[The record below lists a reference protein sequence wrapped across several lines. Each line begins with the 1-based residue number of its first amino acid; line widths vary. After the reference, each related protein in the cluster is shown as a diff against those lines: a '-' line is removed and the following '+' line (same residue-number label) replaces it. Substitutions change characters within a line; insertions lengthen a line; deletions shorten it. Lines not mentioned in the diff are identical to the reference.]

1 MDGKSRKKPQ
11 LRCQIFSLFCELE
24 IVTKVY
30 VLHTIRHVC
39 TSPFPREFSE
49 KTRNSELVAPRS
61 LLAARC
67 PKKLP
72 KSRAWEPENRP
83 KIDEN
88 RPKSCSRR
96 ASGTG
101 QRAPCDGHRA
111 TDDVQRA
118 SGSSLVARCPR
129 VLPGVRQSPQGPGP
143 VY

>member
-1 MDGKSRKKPQ
+1 MDAKSRKKPQ

-88 RPKSCSRR
+88 RPKSRSRS

-111 TDDVQRA
+111 TDDVLRA
-118 SGSSLVARCPR
+118 SGSSLVARGR
-129 VLPGVRQSPQGPGP
+129 FRFPGVFQSPQGPGP

>member
-11 LRCQIFSLFCELE
+11 LRCQIFSLFCKLE
-24 IVTKVY
+24 IVTKVH

-88 RPKSCSRR
+88 RPKSRSRR

-111 TDDVQRA
+111 TANGHRE
-118 SGSSLVARCPR
+118 SGWSLSARDR
-129 VLPGVRQSPQGPGP
+129 LVYPGVFPSPQGPGP